1 MSLVASSLFAI
12 ADLRL
17 FARSHDD
24 LRDAILRLGD
34 IELRFV
40 RVVEVGDVLIGDA
53 DFGDD
58 FAIQKFCDRKL
69 AAQIG
74 FQIGD
79 RDVAIFELALKFFF
93 GVRALQLGEFV
104 FDFTVAGFEIQF
116 LRALEKN
123 FVVDEL
129 VENVELERERFF
141 LRRRLAFGIH
151 ARSIILVHILAL
163 DFLAV
168 DGGPHVGPVLDV
180 VFAAGG
186 RQQ

>member
-1 MSLVASSLFAI
+1 LRCASVSLVASSC
-12 ADLRL
+12 
-17 FARSHDD
+17 

-34 IELRFV
+34 VELRLV

-69 AAQIG
+69 AAQVG

-93 GVRALQLGEFV
+93 GVWALQLGEFI
-104 FDFTVAGFEIQF
+104 FDFTVTGFEIQF
-116 LRALEKN
+116 FRTLEKD

-129 VENVELERERFF
+129 IENVELERKSFF
-141 LRRRLAFGIH
+141 GRRWLAFGIH
-151 ARSIILVHILAL
+151 TRSIIFVHIIAL
-163 DFLAV
+163 DFLAI
-168 DGGPHVGPVLDV
+168 DGGPHVGPMLHVF
-180 VFAAGG
+180 FAADR